1 MTGSFDQL
9 EDKRRRD
16 TGRSD
21 DTASLGAEEGRG
33 NERSDQKDEADTEER
48 LLHADRVEGLD
59 SSFAEDRVES
69 ETEAKKTTET
79 TVGRET
85 RSSAFNFARFQVW
98 LCSRRRNVR
107 RGCHTCTAADC
118 IVNV

>member
-9 EDKRRRD
+9 EDECRRNA
-16 TGRSD
+16 GRSD
-21 DTASLGAEEGRG
+21 DTASLGAEEGGG

-69 ETEAKKTTET
+69 ENEAKQTTET
-79 TVGRET
+79 TVEMET
-85 RSSAFNFARFQVW
+85 RSSAFIFARFQ
-98 LCSRRRNVR
+98 
-107 RGCHTCTAADC
+107 
-118 IVNV
+118 